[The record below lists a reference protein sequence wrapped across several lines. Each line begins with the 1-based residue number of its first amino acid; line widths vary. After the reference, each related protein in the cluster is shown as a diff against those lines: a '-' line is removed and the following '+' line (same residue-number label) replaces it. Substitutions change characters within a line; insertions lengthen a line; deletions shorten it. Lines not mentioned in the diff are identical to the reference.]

1 MAATLAELGTA
12 GGLARADF
20 ASARRSSLQYGFS
33 GRFRNRR
40 CNNDLDSVQSVFVPL
55 KFFHFARNPF
65 RDEASPVGVPLVEVV
80 GAYPVGVRVTVLAD
94 IDRAGSFTA
103 WRVVHVAAI
112 VSHGSFLGDFANSI
126 RELGQS

>member
-1 MAATLAELGTA
+1 MTRMFITRLTRGKVAIDVHGVRLW
-12 GGLARADF
+12 
-20 ASARRSSLQYGFS
+20 
-33 GRFRNRR
+33 
-40 CNNDLDSVQSVFVPL
+40 QSVFVPL

-80 GAYPVGVRVTVLAD
+80 GAYPVGVWVTVLAD

-112 VSHGSFLGDFANSI
+112 VSHGWFLGDFANSI
-126 RELGQS
+126 RKLGQSRFDRVVVGL

>member
-1 MAATLAELGTA
+1 MTRMFITRLTRGKVAIDVHGVRLW
-12 GGLARADF
+12 
-20 ASARRSSLQYGFS
+20 
-33 GRFRNRR
+33 
-40 CNNDLDSVQSVFVPL
+40 QSVFVPL

-80 GAYPVGVRVTVLAD
+80 GAYPVGVWVTVLAD

-112 VSHGSFLGDFANSI
+112 VNHPTPRGTEFDRVRISGCICRLSKTCGTPCSPVITGYEVL
-126 RELGQS
+126 